1 MHYFLRLIT
10 TVLLILILFVFNEAL
25 AATPFTFKQAL
36 EIAYRNNPELQAE
49 IDKAQAMRGAFI
61 QSGLYPNPQL
71 TLTGENF
78 GGSGSYSGYES
89 AETTA
94 SVTQPIPLGGRL
106 KYLKR
111 ATYADYLASLAQI
124 NVQKAILYMTV
135 GVAYVDALYAGQW
148 HQVTKKLIRLNQDIV
163 SAIER
168 RVKAGAGAELDLRLA
183 QVRLGEARIQ
193 EKKAERDA
201 LSQRAKLARLLGDG
215 LRVDRPLID
224 KGLPGLTLN
233 WSDLLKK
240 LPQSPQLMQLQLQL
254 QAKRATITA
263 VKKAVWPDL
272 NIQLGGRHFSDDG
285 SNAAVMSAF
294 AEVPVYNRN
303 QGKIMT
309 AEAQYTQTAHEFQG
323 ARLDVRQNVYNA
335 FLQAQQSNY
344 EANLVTDSLLPLA
357 RKSIKLAQDGYQMGR
372 YTYIELSTALNML
385 YEEERHYQQAHADY
399 HKSLIQLIGLLGLH
413 PSKESK

>member
-1 MHYFLRLIT
+1 MYYFLRLISV
-10 TVLLILILFVFNEAL
+10 VLMPFVFNAGQ
-25 AATPFTFKQAL
+25 AATALTFKQAL
-36 EIAYRNNPELQAE
+36 AIAYRNNPELQAE
-49 IDKAQAMRGAFI
+49 MDKAQAMRGAFI

-124 NVQKAILYMTV
+124 NVQKAKLYMTV
-135 GVAYVDALYAGQW
+135 GAAYVDALYAGQW
-148 HQVTKKLIRLNQDIV
+148 HQVTKKLIFLNQDIV

-193 EKKAERDA
+193 EKKAQRDA

-215 LRVDRPLID
+215 LRVEQPLID
-224 KGLPGLTLN
+224 QGLPGLTLN

-240 LPQSPQLMQLQLQL
+240 LPQSPPLMQLQLQL

-263 VKKAVWPDL
+263 VKKSVWPDL
-272 NIQLGGRHFSDDG
+272 NIQLGGRHFSDDD

-303 QGKIMT
+303 QGKILT

-323 ARLDVRQNVYNA
+323 TRFDVRQNAYNA

-344 EANLVTDSLLPLA
+344 EANLVTNSLLPLA
-357 RKSIKLAQDGYQMGR
+357 RKSIKLAQEGYQMGR
-372 YTYIELSTALNML
+372 YTYVELSTALNSL

>member
-1 MHYFLRLIT
+1 MCSFLRIFFIITLNLIAY
-10 TVLLILILFVFNEAL
+10 EAL
-25 AATPFTFKQAL
+25 AHAVPLTFQQAL
-36 EIAYRNNPELQAE
+36 NIAFRNNPELQAE

-124 NVQKAILYMTV
+124 NVQKALLYMTV
-135 GVAYVDALYAGQW
+135 GAAYVDALYAGQW

-224 KGLPGLTLN
+224 KGLPGLSLN

-294 AEVPVYNRN
+294 AEAPVYNRN

-372 YTYIELSTALNML
+372 YTYIELSTALNAL

>member
-1 MHYFLRLIT
+1 MP
-10 TVLLILILFVFNEAL
+10 FVFNAGQ
-25 AATPFTFKQAL
+25 AATALTFKQAL
-36 EIAYRNNPELQAE
+36 AIAYRNNPELQAE
-49 IDKAQAMRGAFI
+49 MDKAQAMRGAFI

-124 NVQKAILYMTV
+124 NVQKAKLYMTV
-135 GVAYVDALYAGQW
+135 GAAYVDALYAGQW
-148 HQVTKKLIRLNQDIV
+148 HQVTKKLIFLNQDIV

-193 EKKAERDA
+193 EKKAQRDA

-215 LRVDRPLID
+215 LRVEQPLID
-224 KGLPGLTLN
+224 QGLPGLTLN

-240 LPQSPQLMQLQLQL
+240 LPQSPPLMQLQLQL

-263 VKKAVWPDL
+263 VKKSVWPDL
-272 NIQLGGRHFSDDG
+272 NIQLGGRHFSDDD

-303 QGKIMT
+303 QGKILT

-323 ARLDVRQNVYNA
+323 TRFDVRQNAYNA

-344 EANLVTDSLLPLA
+344 EANLVTNSLLPLA
-357 RKSIKLAQDGYQMGR
+357 RKSIKLAQEGYQMGR
-372 YTYIELSTALNML
+372 YTYVELSTALNSL